1 MNVLIAE
8 DEPGIASF
16 VTKGLAARGYN
27 VTWVERGEDV
37 LSRAAEADLVLLDL
51 GLPDLDGLDVL
62 RRLRQGGDQTQVL
75 ILTARAEV
83 DDVVTGLSLG
93 ADDYLVKPFAFDELL
108 ARVRTRERAR
118 QAIHA
123 GAGTPR
129 VLRTGDIAMDLVERT
144 VDLAGRPV
152 RLTEREFDLLRAFMD
167 APGEVLSRRQL
178 LEAVWGVRFDPGT
191 NIVEVYVG
199 YLRKRIGAGR
209 IETVRG
215 RGYRMPA
222 GS

>member
-1 MNVLIAE
+1 MNVLVAE

-27 VTWVERGEDV
+27 VTCVERGEDA
-37 LSRAAEADLVLLDL
+37 LARAADADLVLLDL

-62 RRLRQGGDQTQVL
+62 RRLRQRGDDTQVL

-93 ADDYLVKPFAFDELL
+93 ADDYLVKSFAFDELL

-118 QAIHA
+118 HAIRS
-123 GAGTPR
+123 GAGVPK
-129 VLRTGDIAMDLVERT
+129 VLRAGDIGMDLVERT
-144 VDLAGRPV
+144 VEVGGRAV
-152 RLTEREFDLLRAFMD
+152 RLTEREFDLLRTFMG
-167 APGEVLSRRQL
+167 APGEVLSRRRL

-199 YLRKRIGAGR
+199 YLRRRIGSDR

-215 RGYRMPA
+215 HGYRMPTHP
-222 GS
+222 